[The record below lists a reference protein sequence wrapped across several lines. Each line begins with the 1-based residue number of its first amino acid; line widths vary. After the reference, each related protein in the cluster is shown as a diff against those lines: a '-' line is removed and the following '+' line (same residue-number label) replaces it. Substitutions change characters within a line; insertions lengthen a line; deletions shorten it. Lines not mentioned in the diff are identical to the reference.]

1 MKGLDLSQAF
11 YEAYGKPMLE
21 EQFPHLLP
29 LLAVGLFGSGS
40 ECFGYDDSVSRD
52 HDFEPGFCIFL
63 PNESLVDRQS
73 EFQLERA
80 YARLPASFMGFS
92 RSGVAPVGG
101 PRHGVLRTGEF
112 FLKTAGTENGELTL
126 PQWLTVPGQALAE
139 ATNGRLF
146 SDNLGEVSRI
156 RKALSSFPEGVRL
169 KRLAGS
175 LLLMAQSG
183 QYNYL
188 RCLDHGESGAAQL
201 AVTEFVNRCISV
213 IFLLNR
219 RYQLYY
225 KWVFRAMRE
234 LPLLSDLAVPL
245 EFLLSSGNTPET
257 VVEKAALIEEL
268 AGRIAAQLRSE
279 GLSSLPGAELERL
292 AYDVN
297 SHIKDP
303 ELRNLNIL
311 AAV

>member
-29 LLAVGLFGSGS
+29 FLAVGLFGSGS

-146 SDNLGEVSRI
+146 SDSLGEVSRI
-156 RKALSSFPEGVRL
+156 RKALSSFPEGRRRTPFREAPCAL
-169 KRLAGS
+169 TTSPRKPRFKASSPTPGS
-175 LLLMAQSG
+175 
-183 QYNYL
+183 
-188 RCLDHGESGAAQL
+188 
-201 AVTEFVNRCISV
+201 
-213 IFLLNR
+213 R
-219 RYQLYY
+219 RGGGCS
-225 KWVFRAMRE
+225 F
-234 LPLLSDLAVPL
+234 P
-245 EFLLSSGNTPET
+245 
-257 VVEKAALIEEL
+257 
-268 AGRIAAQLRSE
+268 
-279 GLSSLPGAELERL
+279 
-292 AYDVN
+292 
-297 SHIKDP
+297 
-303 ELRNLNIL
+303 
-311 AAV
+311 